1 MLIDV
6 NRYRRNVYESL
17 RSKESAG
24 KRQFDR
30 LLPRKRIVFL
40 FAEASNAEV
49 VLALRTI
56 IASLMVD
63 ERAIYITI
71 YPEISLFL
79 ITVLPSRQI
88 NSRIMKFVGSTEGE
102 VCN

>member
-17 RSKESAG
+17 GSKESAG

-40 FAEASNAEV
+40 FAEASKAEV

-63 ERAIYITI
+63 ERVIYITI
-71 YPEISLFL
+71 YSEISLFL
-79 ITVLPSRQI
+79 ITLPSRQI
-88 NSRIMKFVGSTEGE
+88 NSRIIKFVGSTERE

>member
-40 FAEASNAEV
+40 FAEASKAEV
-49 VLALRTI
+49 VLRCVTYDNVEKG
-56 IASLMVD
+56 ASFPDLQ
-63 ERAIYITI
+63 
-71 YPEISLFL
+71 ISW
-79 ITVLPSRQI
+79 SM
-88 NSRIMKFVGSTEGE
+88 NE
-102 VCN
+102 